1 MENCKANINDCI
13 VKEINFDDGGFAKV
27 VITERKY
34 DAKNS
39 DDMKTVLSGCGLNY
53 ENLTDC
59 KQIHSDI
66 VRIIKSEDIGV
77 TKEADAMITDIQ
89 DVPLMIYTADC
100 VPIVLVDKKRK
111 IIADIHAGWRG
122 TYAEIVVKTIKS
134 MLNNFGSNPEDI
146 VAIIGPAIGPCCYE
160 VSKELVDKFNTIVTN
175 KDFKFYIIKEDR
187 FYIELTKINSYLLE
201 KCGVKKENIQNLNI
215 CTSCQNDKFYSY
227 RKDNKTD
234 KRIGT
239 IVQIKL

>member
-1 MENCKANINDCI
+1 MKNCIT
-13 VKEINFDDGGFAKV
+13 KEINLKNGGFAKV
-27 VITERKY
+27 VITDRNY

-39 DDMKTVLSGCGLNY
+39 EDMKNIFKAYELNY
-53 ENLTDC
+53 DNMTDC

-66 VRIIKSEDIGV
+66 VRIIKEKDVGI
-77 TKEADAMITDIQ
+77 TDEADAMITNIKN
-89 DVPLMIYTADC
+89 VPLMIYTADC
-100 VPIVLVDKKRK
+100 VPIVLVDTNKKV
-111 IIADIHAGWRG
+111 IADVHAGWRG
-122 TYAEIVVKTIKS
+122 TYSQIVVKTIKL
-134 MLNNFGSNPEDI
+134 MLNEFKSNLDDI
-146 VAIIGPAIGPCCYE
+146 VCIIGPAIGTCCYE
-160 VSKELVDKFNTIVTN
+160 VSEELVNKFNTIVTN
-175 KDFKFYIIKEDR
+175 KDCKFYIIKEGR
-187 FYIELTKINSYLLE
+187 FHIDLTKINSYLLE